1 MIVFRDWTEPL
12 NFSNTEEFQSLA
24 AQVVKEIIGPAEEN
38 SSNFSTVTQD
48 LSTVCHTVLSIFC
61 FRRDYLRMI

>member
-12 NFSNTEEFQSLA
+12 NFSNTDEFQSLA

-38 SSNFSTVTQD
+38 SSNFSTFT
-48 LSTVCHTVLSIFC
+48 
-61 FRRDYLRMI
+61 